1 MEGEPAVNPQV
12 RFPWATILPF
22 EGKIPQIHDSAFVAP
37 GARIIG
43 DVLIG
48 PEASIWYNCV
58 LRGDI
63 HRIEVGA
70 RSNVQDGTVIH
81 VEGPRPD
88 TEGCPTIIGKSCV
101 IGHMATVHGC
111 VLSDRA
117 FVGMGAVAMDAAVI
131 GEGGMLAAGALL
143 SPGKEI
149 PPREIW
155 AGRPAKL
162 MRTLDEAQVTKI
174 GFQTDRYVELAKRHM
189 AALRGEAES

>member
-1 MEGEPAVNPQV
+1 MST

-22 EGKIPQIHDSAFVAP
+22 GGKVPQIHDTAFIAP

-43 DVLIG
+43 DVTIG
-48 PEASIWYNCV
+48 PEASVWYNCV

-88 TEGCPTIIGKSCV
+88 TEGCPTIIGSECV
-101 IGHMATVHGC
+101 IGHMAVVHGC
-111 VLSDRA
+111 TLDDRA
-117 FVGMGAVAMDAAVI
+117 FVGMGAVAMDACRI
-131 GEGGMLAAGALL
+131 GEGAMLAAGALL
-143 SPGKEI
+143 SPNKAI

-162 MRTLDEAQVTKI
+162 MRALDEAQVTKI
-174 GFQTDRYVELAKRHM
+174 GFQTARYVELAKRHR
-189 AALRGEAES
+189 AALDGEA